1 MFSRIKAIAGV
12 VIKELYRRKDFYVI
26 FVFTAL
32 IALIF
37 GSMNFFNDSGI
48 VRYLKEITL
57 LLIWIASLVIAIS
70 TAARQIPSEKES
82 RTIFPLLAKPITRT
96 EFLLGK
102 FLGVWMACGIALFVF
117 YGFLALL
124 AGSRET
130 SWHLLNYFQA
140 ASLHWMMLAIIVAV
154 VILGSLV
161 FTAPSSNGTI
171 IFIMSLG
178 ILLLAR
184 HLNSVALGLPEPS
197 RSIVYT
203 VYYLLPHLEFYDLR
217 DLLVHNW
224 PLVAWG
230 TWALAVLYAAVYVT
244 VFLTAASLIFRKKAL
259 I

>member
-102 FLGVWMACGIALFVF
+102 FLGVWMACGIALLVF

-130 SWHLLNYFQA
+130 
-140 ASLHWMMLAIIVAV
+140 
-154 VILGSLV
+154 
-161 FTAPSSNGTI
+161 
-171 IFIMSLG
+171 
-178 ILLLAR
+178 
-184 HLNSVALGLPEPS
+184 
-197 RSIVYT
+197 
-203 VYYLLPHLEFYDLR
+203 
-217 DLLVHNW
+217 
-224 PLVAWG
+224 
-230 TWALAVLYAAVYVT
+230 
-244 VFLTAASLIFRKKAL
+244 
-259 I
+259 

>member
-1 MFSRIKAIAGV
+1 MISRVKAIAGV
-12 VIKELYRRKDFYVI
+12 VIKELYRRKDFYVV

-37 GSMNFFNDSGI
+37 ASMNFFNDGRI

-70 TAARQIPSEKES
+70 TAARQIPAEKES

-102 FLGVWMACGIALFVF
+102 FFGVWIACGISLLVF

-124 AGSRET
+124 AESRES

-140 ASLHWMMLAIIVAV
+140 ATMHWVMLGIVISFV
-154 VILGSLV
+154 LFGSLV

-171 IFIMSLG
+171 AFIVSVG

-184 HLNSVALGLPEPS
+184 HLNTVAVGFVEPG
-197 RSIVYT
+197 RSIVYAI
-203 VYYLLPHLEFYDLR
+203 YYLLPHLEFYDLR

-224 PLVAWG
+224 PLISWG
-230 TWALAVLYAAVYVT
+230 VWALAVVYAGFYVA
-244 VFLTAASLIFRKKAL
+244 VFLGAASLLFRKKAL